1 MEQINSNTMTITN
14 VVKYKIEVYDITA
27 ASGYVSG
34 LQEGVSATNDNC
46 IELFDHSK
54 YSSLPSGAGEN
65 LTAANIEDK
74 FNRKKYTDVNTAKT
88 AIISDALASA
98 ITAQCNKVEYALNNG
113 DLTITCYFDAP
124 SKETTLAT
132 AMHTDGWSKERGA
145 VLSTI

>member
-65 LTAANIEDK
+65 LTAVNLEDK